1 MDAQY
6 GEYLALLEE
15 LGKTLDQLLKI
26 TKNKI
31 SAVRSDDLMALNE
44 CIKQEQALSLSL
56 KSIERKRGEMLSNMR
71 LADVPLSGL
80 TERFPASLRR
90 QAKEVTESVKAK
102 YDRYVSAS
110 ESARTIL
117 ECALHQI
124 EKMLPEEQTA
134 AEGVKLPPNM
144 GTDIRA

>member
-6 GEYLALLEE
+6 GEYLELLEE
-15 LGKTLDQLLKI
+15 LGKTLDQLSKV

-56 KSIERKRGEMLSNMR
+56 KSVERKRGEMLSNMK
-71 LADVPLSGL
+71 LADVPISGL

-110 ESARTIL
+110 EAARTVL

-124 EKMLPEEQTA
+124 EKMLPQEQIA
-134 AEGVKLPPNM
+134 AEGAKLPPTL